1 MHHRKVCASAICPRC
16 LVTDETIDHCLFS
29 CIDAFNVWK
38 ACGLDNISPP
48 THGLDWFSWCKTFGA
63 SHGNIIFVVLWVIW
77 CARNDVIF
85 NNNRTSIYKSVAK
98 IHSMLHY
105 CAVAFDTPT
114 SVAANMLS
122 QQLVAWP
129 CPPNGYVCLNV
140 DGSLLGSPQ
149 SAGFG
154 GLIRNSFGSFLG
166 GFYGVACQ
174 AIILYAE
181 IMAMLHGLELCW
193 DKGFKHV
200 ICLSDSL
207 QTVTLVKT
215 GTSPHHKFA
224 NEVFSIRQLLD
235 RD

>member
-1 MHHRKVCASAICPRC
+1 
-16 LVTDETIDHCLFS
+16 
-29 CIDAFNVWK
+29 
-38 ACGLDNISPP
+38 
-48 THGLDWFSWCKTFGA
+48 
-63 SHGNIIFVVLWVIW
+63 
-77 CARNDVIF
+77 
-85 NNNRTSIYKSVAK
+85 
-98 IHSMLHY
+98 
-105 CAVAFDTPT
+105 
-114 SVAANMLS
+114 MLS

-166 GFYGVACQ
+166 GFYGVAAQ
-174 AIILYAE
+174 ASILYAE

-193 DKGFKHV
+193 EKGFKHV

-207 QTVTLVKT
+207 QTVTLVKN

-235 RD
+235 RDWNVVINHTLREGNACADMLAKMGANTISPLVKLVEPPSELSPHLSADAWGVAFIRK